1 MHKQAL
7 LQREQEQLFLYGA
20 RKKYITK
27 KKKKSEKYNFCL
39 KELLTLIKY
48 QSIATTWKELKAGY
62 LVKGTMKLL
71 PSQGS
76 HKITLK

>member
-7 LQREQEQLFLYGA
+7 LQREQEQLFLCGA

-48 QSIATTWKELKAGY
+48 QSIATT
-62 LVKGTMKLL
+62 
-71 PSQGS
+71 
-76 HKITLK
+76 